1 MRMEVL
7 TVPEVARLLS
17 LSEITVYRLA
27 KLGKI
32 PARKVGRCWRFSK
45 QAIEKWL
52 SGQPIWEEEVEALLT
67 EMQSFGQAKKITEDD
82 VKKAIAEVRRRS
94 A

>member
-1 MRMEVL
+1 MEVL
-7 TVPEVARLLS
+7 TVPDVAKMLN

-32 PARKVGRCWRFSK
+32 PARKVGRCWRFSR

-52 SGQPIWEEEVEALLT
+52 SYQFFWEKEVETLLQ
-67 EMQSFGQAKKITEDD
+67 EMQSFTREKGITEEDI
-82 VKKAIAEVRRRS
+82 KKAIREARQRS